1 MTAVRVLVV
10 DDSVAVRAR
19 VAAMIREVVGVSAVD
34 EAGDGDEAIAF
45 ARVRR
50 VDLVVLDIHMPQRDG
65 FAALP
70 RLKAL
75 APPPIVMVLTNDPSE
90 RHRRRCVLLGADLFF
105 DKSKHFDRAL
115 EIVTDLAREFASRS
129 SRLV

>member
-1 MTAVRVLVV
+1 VRVLVV

-19 VAAMIREVVGVSAVD
+19 LASMIREVVGVAAVD

-45 ARVRR
+45 ARDRR

-115 EIVTDLAREFASRS
+115 EIVTDLAREYVRRA

>member
-1 MTAVRVLVV
+1 VRVLVV

-19 VAAMIREVVGVSAVD
+19 LASMIREVSGVAIVH
-34 EAGDGDEAIAF
+34 EAGDGDEAITA
-45 ARVRR
+45 ARDHRA
-50 VDLVVLDIHMPQRDG
+50 DLVVLDIHMPQRDG

-105 DKSKHFDRAL
+105 DKSRHFDRAL
-115 EIVTDLAREFASRS
+115 EIVTDLAREHASRVA
-129 SRLV
+129 RVV

>member
-1 MTAVRVLVV
+1 MSAVRVLVV
-10 DDSVAVRAR
+10 DDSIAVRAR

-34 EAGDGDEAIAF
+34 EAGDGDEAIAS
-45 ARVRR
+45 ARARR
-50 VDLVVLDIHMPQRDG
+50 ADLVVLDIHMPQRDG

-75 APPPIVMVLTNDPSE
+75 APAPIVMVLTNDPSE

-115 EIVTDLAREFASRS
+115 EIVTDLAREFVSRS
-129 SRLV
+129 VRFV

>member
-1 MTAVRVLVV
+1 MNNVRVLVV

-19 VAAMIREVVGVSAVD
+19 LASMIREVCGVAIVH
-34 EAGDGDEAIAF
+34 EAGDGDEAILA
-45 ARVRR
+45 AREHGA
-50 VDLVVLDIHMPQRDG
+50 DLVVLDIHMPQRDG
-65 FAALP
+65 FEALP

-105 DKSKHFDRAL
+105 DKSRHFDRAL
-115 EIVTDLAREFASRS
+115 EIVTDLAREYASRS
-129 SRLV
+129 ARFV